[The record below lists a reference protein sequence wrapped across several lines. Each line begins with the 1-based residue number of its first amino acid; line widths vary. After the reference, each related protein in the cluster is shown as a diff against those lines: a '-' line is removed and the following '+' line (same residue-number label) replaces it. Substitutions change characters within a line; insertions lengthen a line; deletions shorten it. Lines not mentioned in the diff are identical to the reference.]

1 MTTQKTIGLVVGLVV
16 YAFGTPHSNKS
27 NQALAGYVLSLVR
40 QRPEIRFRIYTQND
54 IQFWHTEY
62 HEYQLDVTY
71 FPQLDDE
78 EAPPTLRIAR
88 GAAQWA
94 QHQVDEVFV
103 VAATPHRR
111 RALRDTQAA
120 FKEAAIEIPIYC
132 PKHDHPDF
140 TSFCVS
146 FDDYADHVRAANSDR
161 NYWFD
166 PDGTQFRAA
175 SRRYWNWREFWIRR
189 APYWLYRIVAK

>member
-1 MTTQKTIGLVVGLVV
+1 MTTQKTVGLVV

-27 NQALAGYVLSLVR
+27 NRALAGHVLWLI
-40 QRPEIRFRIYTQND
+40 QQCPEIRFRIYTQND
-54 IQFWHTEY
+54 ISFEYFEHTEW
-62 HEYQLDVTY
+62 LDVTY

-94 QHQVDEVFV
+94 RHQVDEVIV
-103 VAATPHRR
+103 IAATPHRW
-111 RALRDTQAA
+111 RASRDTCIA
-120 FKEAAIEIPIYC
+120 FQEAVVDMPIYC
-132 PKHDHPDF
+132 QEFYHPKF
-140 TSFCVS
+140 ISFCRS

-166 PDGTQFRAA
+166 PDGTQFRAT
-175 SRRYWNWREFWIRR
+175 SCRHWNGRERILRIM
-189 APYWLYRIVAK
+189 PYPLYRIVAK